1 MKNTGAGIVMAKHAK
16 ILVVDDDERVRQF
29 LKDLLKEADY
39 EVDLVPDGAQAL
51 KRIETEPP
59 DLVLLDV
66 IMPGMGGLE
75 VLRFLKSP
83 QQPGF
88 LPVIILT
95 GDTDMDKRLK
105 GLKLG
110 ADDYLTKPVNAN
122 EVMARIKALLRI
134 KKLQDQMA
142 SSRKRLAD
150 ESITDPVTGLY
161 NTRFLRMRLK
171 DEFKRAERYNE
182 PLSWISIL
190 VEGWDE
196 LSGELPEDLLEG
208 IKRDIAGVVRAGVRE
223 FDIVVQ
229 SDDDKYTILLP
240 RTHFAG
246 SMAVAGRLW
255 KSLIATRTQWP
266 AQAKELLLTIGVAFY
281 PDKDVA
287 TARQLEQKVD
297 TALEKAR
304 KEGKGQICLYQQTA
318 YFFQPDQGE

>member
-1 MKNTGAGIVMAKHAK
+1 MTVKHAK
-16 ILVVDDDERVRQF
+16 ILVVDDDERVRQY
-29 LKDLLKEADY
+29 LKDLLEEADY
-39 EVDLVPDGAQAL
+39 EVVLVPDGTHAL
-51 KRIETEPP
+51 KKIETDHP

-66 IMPGMGGLE
+66 IMPGMSGLD

-83 QQPGF
+83 QQTGF

-122 EVMARIKALLRI
+122 AVMARIEALLRI

-142 SSRKRLAD
+142 DSKKRLED

-161 NTRFLRMRLK
+161 NDRFLRLRLK

-190 VEGWDE
+190 VEDWDQVCSD
-196 LSGELPEDLLEG
+196 LSEDAVIG
-208 IKRDIAGVVRAGVRE
+208 VKRDLAGIIRAGVRE

-229 SDDDKYTILLP
+229 STDDKYSILLP

-255 KSLIATRTQWP
+255 KSVMSSRKHWP
-266 AQAKELLLTIGVAFY
+266 GQARKLAITIGVAFY

-287 TARQLEQKVD
+287 TSRQLEQKVT

-304 KEGKGQICLYQQTA
+304 NEGKGQICLFQQTA
-318 YFFQPDQGE
+318 YFFQPDHGE

>member
-1 MKNTGAGIVMAKHAK
+1 MTVKHGK
-16 ILVVDDDERVRQF
+16 ILVVDDDERVRQY
-29 LKDLLKEADY
+29 LKDLLEEANYD
-39 EVDLVPDGAQAL
+39 VVLVPDGALAL
-51 KRIETEPP
+51 KTIETEPP

-110 ADDYLTKPVNAN
+110 ADDYLSKPVNAN
-122 EVMARIKALLRI
+122 AVLARIDALLRI
-134 KKLQDQMA
+134 KKLQDQMVK
-142 SSRKRLAD
+142 SKKRLED

-161 NTRFLRMRLK
+161 NDRFLRLRLR

-190 VEGWDE
+190 VEKWEEIVTGLTE
-196 LSGELPEDLLEG
+196 QEVVET
-208 IKRDIAGVVRAGVRE
+208 KRDLAGIIRAGVRE
-223 FDIVVQ
+223 FDIVIQ
-229 SDDDKYTILLP
+229 SGDDKFTVLLP

-255 KSLIATRTQWP
+255 QSVMTSRKQWKGH
-266 AQAKELLLTIGVAFY
+266 AKDVILTIGVAFY

-287 TARQLEQKVD
+287 TAVQLEQKAK
-297 TALEKAR
+297 TALAKAHE
-304 KEGKGQICLYQQTA
+304 EGEGQICLFQQTA
-318 YFFQPDQGE
+318 YFFQPDQGK